1 MNLNQKLHRLRTV
14 QDEAIVRQ
22 IETLCPADWG
32 TDRRFAQCC
41 RKAGQHAGSTVSRPR
56 ARYAQGI
63 GLAACFLLTVGFG
76 VSLWAKQQPVASR
89 PPQSAPAVTTETDTT
104 ESTAAAP
111 HSTQAAASPT
121 ETTAVPTTSPAL
133 PPTNA
138 AVETQSLPEAAPA
151 STQAPAVSPTDAAEP
166 QRIPEP
172 TQAPAIAPAVSPTE
186 AAPAPATETA
196 TTPITESVSEAGTM
210 LADVP
215 INGFTVMQYPGYRQI
230 ICTDAFPAPTGE
242 LQAYT
247 VEGNSV
253 ELLSAE
259 EPPADEPTRAYQVRS
274 GGKEFTVTQ
283 REYAEFV
290 LTIEDGELIDIG
302 LNRVHG
308 FFLLQDE
315 TCTLYWIRD
324 GEGFCVSGDATAS
337 DLRCLLE
344 IARSFTPAEN

>member
-1 MNLNQKLHRLRTV
+1 MVLPMKTYEEMFQCVLARRDAYEAQRTRQMTAVRRMTPAAAAFLFAVVIGGHIWSQQTRL
-14 QDEAIVRQ
+14 
-22 IETLCPADWG
+22 PA
-32 TDRRFAQCC
+32 
-41 RKAGQHAGSTVSRPR
+41 V
-56 ARYAQGI
+56 
-63 GLAACFLLTVGFG
+63 
-76 VSLWAKQQPVASR
+76 
-89 PPQSAPAVTTETDTT
+89 PPSAPE
-104 ESTAAAP
+104 EP
-111 HSTQAAASPT
+111 AASPQPQTT
-121 ETTAVPTTSPAL
+121 ECETSRTSAEPPQETDKLPALQTTAEPTEPTA
-133 PPTNA
+133 PPTD
-138 AVETQSLPEAAPA
+138 VVQTTTVGTA
-151 STQAPAVSPTDAAEP
+151 SRRQTIPPTDAAPVIAPVETAALTEP
-166 QRIPEP
+166 P
-172 TQAPAIAPAVSPTE
+172 TQAPTSALTELPTQSPTSAPTE
-186 AAPAPATETA
+186 APTQAPTPAPTEAPTA
-196 TTPITESVSEAGTM
+196 EVPECVDTQLAGFR
-210 LADVP
+210 VE
-215 INGFTVMQYPGYRQI
+215 QYPAYRKI

>member
-89 PPQSAPAVTTETDTT
+89 PPQSAPVVTTETDTT

-121 ETTAVPTTSPAL
+121 ETTAAPTTSPAL

-186 AAPAPATETA
+186 AAPAPATEAA
-196 TTPITESVSEAGTM
+196 TTPITESVSEAGAM

-230 ICTDAFPAPTGE
+230 ICTDAFPEPDGVLT
-242 LQAYT
+242 AYT
-247 VEGNSV
+247 VEDSRLH
-253 ELLSAE
+253 LLAA
-259 EPPADEPTRAYQVRS
+259 ADDAAAVPTRTYEIEENGRI
-274 GGKEFTVTQ
+274 FTVTQ
-283 REYAEFV
+283 QEYATFV
-290 LTIEDGELIDIG
+290 LDVAEGDLIDLGI
-302 LNRVHG
+302 RQVHG
-308 FFLLQDE
+308 FFLMQEDL
-315 TCTLYWIRD
+315 CTVYWFCG
-324 GEGFCVSGDATAS
+324 GEGFRISGDIA
-337 DLRCLLE
+337 DLGSYLA
-344 IARSFTPAEN
+344 IVRSFTPVEQ